1 MKDYILKKTIN
12 LQVDILSNFG
22 NTAYQR
28 ISKDIPLENIPSEL
42 NELWYLSEEFSFG
55 KLTYLNEIQYL
66 SYTELLEYYSQLVS
80 LNTKLEVIFSNI
92 EKQRLN
98 RISKDINNKK
108 ITLMKK
114 LIKLLYGG

>member
-1 MKDYILKKTIN
+1 MIKTKQ
-12 LQVDILSNFG
+12 LQADILSHFG
-22 NTAYQR
+22 NTAYKSV
-28 ISKDIPLENIPSEL
+28 SKDIYLRNIPSEL
-42 NELWYLSEEFSFG
+42 YELWYSPDEFSFIR
-55 KLTYLNEIQYL
+55 LIDLNNIQYL

-108 ITLMKK
+108 ITLLKK